1 MTQSAAE
8 HADKRPAAE
17 PTEDAVSVG
26 TVWLRLMD
34 LTLMHPRKGLALL
47 SWE

>member
-17 PTEDAVSVG
+17 PAEDAVSVG